1 MPRHIN
7 IYLILAT
14 PVIVAFCLMS
24 GSTGFGIPDL
34 SSETGQ
40 SIFLLRVYRVLAG
53 LFVGAALSCSG
64 AVLQAILR
72 NPLAEPYVIGVSS
85 GAGLG
90 AAVAIVSGIA
100 AMNSTALPVCAFL
113 SAIATLAIVY
123 ALANNAGRL
132 SIYGLILSGVIVS
145 SICSSLLM
153 SIVALAPTE
162 EIQSIMWWM
171 LGNLEISSRPL
182 FAVSALLITFS
193 IAGIW
198 IMAPELNAL
207 SLGRDMAHHV
217 GVHTRISI
225 SIGLGFVTLLTSAAV
240 SISGLIGFVGLV
252 VPHVVR
258 TTSGPD
264 HRRLIPLAAL
274 TGGLFLA
281 FCDAVARTV
290 ASSELPVGV
299 VTSLIGGPF
308 FIAVLRGRRIK
319 GWIE

>member
-1 MPRHIN
+1 
-7 IYLILAT
+7 
-14 PVIVAFCLMS
+14 MS

-34 SSETGQ
+34 GGETGQ
-40 SIFLLRVYRVLAG
+40 SIFLLRVYRVLTA
-53 LFVGAALSCSG
+53 LLVGAALSCAG
-64 AVLQAILR
+64 TVLQALLR

-90 AAVAIVSGIA
+90 AAMAIVSGIA
-100 AMNSTALPVCAFL
+100 AMNSATLPACAFL
-113 SAIATLAIVY
+113 CAIITLAIVY
-123 ALANNAGRL
+123 ILANSAGRL
-132 SIYGLILSGVIVS
+132 SIYGLVLSGVIVS

-153 SIVALAPTE
+153 SIVALSPTE

-171 LGNLEISSRPL
+171 LGNLEISSLPL
-182 FAVSALLITFS
+182 FGVSAVLITAG

-217 GVHTRISI
+217 GVHTKISI
-225 SIGLGFVTLLTSAAV
+225 SIGLGLATMITAAAV

-258 TTSGPD
+258 TVAGPD
-264 HRRLIPLAAL
+264 HRSLIPLTAL
-274 TGGLFLA
+274 VGGLFLA
-281 FCDAVARTV
+281 SCDAVART
-290 ASSELPVGV
+290 AISSELPVGV
-299 VTSLIGGPF
+299 VTSIIGGPF
-308 FIAVLRGRRIK
+308 FIAILRGRRKK